1 MTERT
6 TKGSEFQALDPEFLA
21 KTREELAQARLALEQ
36 IHADRDELEPM
47 FYEISDKWSGL
58 DEKESELEEK
68 ASELEQALAKVR
80 ADRDELEPTF
90 DEVTSKW
97 SEFDEKESDLGH
109 HIEALLVL
117 LGELPFVE
125 PEPAA
130 PEPIIKKTR
139 GGKRP
144 IPTLNDFVGRN
155 TRRQRSADLVV
166 NLLKSLGKPLH
177 YRDIYEELTT
187 NESFRDGF
195 LFEFFRDGSLGGV
208 DPAATLLSRFFKDPR
223 LYRPRRGTYALVEWL
238 DREDDQSAGDR
249 SDATDRLAATRR
261 LIRGGKSQFRWDHDV
276 LGAAERALRDTR
288 SPMHH
293 LALTEKM
300 IELGRWKP
308 LESTPKNFVSLR
320 LAKDI
325 RENGDRSRFRR
336 FGRGIYGLSEW
347 GDGE

>member
-1 MTERT
+1 MLDEIVG
-6 TKGSEFQALDPEFLA
+6 KWSELDEKEGDLQQALE
-21 KTREELAQARLALEQ
+21 KVRAQNRAA
-36 IHADRDELEPM
+36 HDELEPM
-47 FYEISDKWSGL
+47 L
-58 DEKESELEEK
+58 DEI
-68 ASELEQALAKVR
+68 
-80 ADRDELEPTF
+80 TG
-90 DEVTSKW
+90 KW
-97 SEFDEKESDLGH
+97 SELDKQEGDLQK
-109 HIEALLVL
+109 HIDALLVL

-130 PEPIIKKTR
+130 PKPIIPKHRDLKLIT
-139 GGKRP
+139 
-144 IPTLNDFVGRN
+144 IPTADDLAWLGHWWSRTLQQD
-155 TRRQRSADLVV
+155 SADLVV
-166 NLLKSLGKPLH
+166 NLLKSVGKPLH
-177 YRDIYEELTT
+177 YRDIYEELKT
-187 NESFRDGF
+187 NE
-195 LFEFFRDGSLGGV
+195 FFHAAGHGSLGDV

-238 DREDDQSAGDR
+238 DREDDQPADDR

-276 LGAAERALRDTR
+276 LGAAERALRDVR

-300 IELGRWKP
+300 IALGRWKP
-308 LESTPKNFVSLR
+308 LESTPKNVVSLR